1 MPENPPPENPPENIR
16 PGDEPSLDAVRRSD
30 DFVDALAAGRPV
42 APQDQADAALAALL
56 GGWRDDIRSAPE
68 PDLVTESEAVA
79 ALNAGLADRPAGAG
93 RERPTAVRRS
103 RRGLSVI
110 GAVAAGMLCIGGFGA
125 VVAGSGPGE
134 PLYGLRTMLFGAPK
148 EVRDDQVALAART
161 ELNQVQDLIAA
172 GDWQQAEAKLV
183 AVSSQVASIGDEQQK
198 QELLSTW
205 NDLSAKVVERDPEAT
220 APPGITY
227 TVPPAATELVPAVA
241 PPTPQTP
248 PTPPTSVPTAATTA
262 TTTAT
267 TGAATSP
274 TTSATTSATASP
286 TATATTSATATA
298 TTTAST
304 APATT
309 TASTAP
315 ATTTTTSPTA
325 ATTSPTA
332 ATTTTTKAPAATTS
346 TTSTATTAGAASPPA
361 TTPASAAA
369 PATTTAPTLP
379 AAAEPVTT
387 TPAPAAGADTE
398 ADTGSATGT
407 DTGAVPEAPAV
418 TTTVAVPVPEPA
430 G

>member
-1 MPENPPPENPPENIR
+1 MNPPENIR

-79 ALNAGLADRPAGAG
+79 ALNAGLADRPAGPG

-267 TGAATSP
+267 TGAAT
-274 TTSATTSATASP
+274 TATTSA

-298 TTTAST
+298 TTSAST

-309 TASTAP
+309 TA
-315 ATTTTTSPTA
+315 TSPTAA

-346 TTSTATTAGAASPPA
+346 TTSTTTTAGAASPPA
-361 TTPASAAA
+361 TTPASAVA

-398 ADTGSATGT
+398 ADTGSDTGT